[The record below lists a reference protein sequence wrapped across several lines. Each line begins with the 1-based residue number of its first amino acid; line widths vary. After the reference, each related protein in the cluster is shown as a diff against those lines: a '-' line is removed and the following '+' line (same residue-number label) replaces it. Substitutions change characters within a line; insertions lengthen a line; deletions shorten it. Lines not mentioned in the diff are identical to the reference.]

1 MHVLPVEKRCCFM
14 RNALLIKTAKS
25 HSVRFKSY
33 FSKAQISTHLECM
46 GISNGKNMTFNN
58 EFIVNICR
66 VWNSVYSRKCR
77 ISIMLR

>member
-33 FSKAQISTHLECM
+33 FSKAQISTM

-66 VWNSVYSRKCR
+66 VWNYV
-77 ISIMLR
+77 